1 MRAARRLSVVMIFIC
16 ANAPLAGA
24 GQLALGTLHEE
35 AAAADPRVR
44 QLKLEAERTELRL
57 RNISVERL
65 PIVTAEG
72 LAQYQS
78 DVPTPPPFLPGGQ
91 PLFIPPNQTYDAT
104 LRVEQPLYD
113 PSISPRQAVERAQ
126 LAETQARIRTTL
138 FTLRQEVNDAFFAA
152 ALLQE
157 RLDVV
162 RTQIKALDVLLGDAN
177 ARVRERT
184 ALPSESASI
193 EARLLQRRQDEAEL
207 VADRRAATARL
218 ALLTRRSLAGD
229 ETLTLPDLGPE
240 VARTRQE
247 LPALRARPEYEQF
260 ARTRDRL
267 DTQRS
272 AVRAEERL
280 RVSAF
285 GRAGYGKPGL
295 NFILDE
301 FDAYW
306 LAGLR
311 VQWTPWNWGS
321 TDRERQALALQQQ
334 IVEADEAAFAQN
346 IERAVQGDLADL
358 DRLDAI
364 ASTDDRIVS
373 LRESVEAETKVR
385 FGERVAT
392 VAEYLDRSNELLEAR
407 LVRVR
412 HRVERAQARARF
424 LTTLGLEVR

>member
-1 MRAARRLSVVMIFIC
+1 
-16 ANAPLAGA
+16 
-24 GQLALGTLHEE
+24 
-35 AAAADPRVR
+35 
-44 QLKLEAERTELRL
+44 
-57 RNISVERL
+57 
-65 PIVTAEG
+65 
-72 LAQYQS
+72 
-78 DVPTPPPFLPGGQ
+78 
-91 PLFIPPNQTYDAT
+91 
-104 LRVEQPLYD
+104 
-113 PSISPRQAVERAQ
+113 
-126 LAETQARIRTTL
+126 
-138 FTLRQEVNDAFFAA
+138 
-152 ALLQE
+152 
-157 RLDVV
+157 
-162 RTQIKALDVLLGDAN
+162 VLLGDAN

-184 ALPSESASI
+184 ALPSESDSI
-193 EARLLQRRQDEAEL
+193 EARLIQLRQDDAEL
-207 VADRRAATARL
+207 VADRRAAIARL

-240 VARTRQE
+240 VTRARQE

-272 AVRAEERL
+272 AVRAEDRV

-301 FDAYW
+301 FDTYW

-311 VQWTPWNWGS
+311 VQWRPWNWGS
-321 TDRERQALALQQQ
+321 TDREQQGLALQQQ
-334 IVEADEAAFAQN
+334 IVEADEAAFTQN
-346 IERAVQGDLADL
+346 IERAVQSDLADL
-358 DRLDAI
+358 DRLDTI

-373 LRESVEAETKVR
+373 LRESVETETKLR